1 MKTAKRLLLLGII
14 SGLLASCSSMSFADA
29 FASKY
34 GIELE
39 TSGSSSISS
48 STLSSYSKQ
57 SPTKTSSINKNSDE
71 YVGYTI
77 DSITFRNSGTAQLVI
92 EGSNDY
98 LNYGEYIR
106 FAFGIKRVRDP
117 LLPIETGF
125 VEEFVE
131 GKENPTSG
139 DLKYS
144 VYIRNEGHFS
154 LTIPLTTSVCFSEAG
169 CYEFYFG
176 PTNKYEKL
184 NLSSSICTFY
194 PFMYENRRIELV
206 NGGFRVGEKTPVFFD
221 SAFFETGPNNT
232 TYLLIGGGLNVPAS
246 EFQNYD
252 PFVRFVQL
260 GTGHMSYQLDDI
272 PGYVERIIRFTKG
285 YFKIN
290 ISSLP
295 ADYNYLT
302 EFNCFSKT
310 PSNFILEDTIQP
322 QDKVITNGGNI
333 YKLMSRPYYHD
344 MENFYGCLGVIIES
358 V

>member
-1 MKTAKRLLLLGII
+1 MKTTKRLLLLSVIG
-14 SGLLASCSSMSFADA
+14 GLLASCSNMSFTEA

-34 GIELE
+34 GIELQ
-39 TSGSSSISS
+39 TGGSSSISS

-57 SPTKTSSINKNSDE
+57 FPSRSSSSQKDSKDL
-71 YVGYTI
+71 VGYKI
-77 DSITFRNSGTAQLVI
+77 DSVNFRILGTVQLIV
-92 EGSNDY
+92 EGTNDLINDGQY
-98 LNYGEYIR
+98 CR
-106 FAFGIKRVRDP
+106 FALGIKAVRDP
-117 LLPIETGF
+117 LLPIETVFEEKF
-125 VEEFVE
+125 VQGAEH
-131 GKENPTSG
+131 PS
-139 DLKYS
+139 DIDYKYS
-144 VYIRNEGHFS
+144 SYIRGGRFS
-154 LTIPLTTSVCFSEAG
+154 VTINLTMSDCFKNSG

-176 PTNKYEKL
+176 PSDKYEKL
-184 NLSSSICTFY
+184 NLGSSEATFY
-194 PFMYENRRIELV
+194 PFMYENRRIELI

-252 PFVRFVQL
+252 PFVRFTQL
-260 GTGHMSYQLDDI
+260 GKGYRSYQLDDI

-295 ADYNYLT
+295 ANYNYLT

-322 QDKVITNGGNI
+322 QEKAITNGGNI

-344 MENFYGCLGVIIES
+344 MENFYGSLGVIIES